1 MVIGDRISTIFS
13 RATFRPRATVRLPSD
28 YPNRMEDSSSF
39 CVQGR
44 GGVWAREKGTVI
56 GKPYLLDNC
65 MFRMFEYISNINKT
79 TIFKFCSN
87 TYIIAWCPTY
97 KTVTLLLVL
106 VLYST
111 V

>member
-44 GGVWAREKGTVI
+44 GGAREGVGPGKKGQ
-56 GKPYLLDNC
+56 LLGN
-65 MFRMFEYISNINKT
+65 R
-79 TIFKFCSN
+79 
-87 TYIIAWCPTY
+87 TY
-97 KTVTLLLVL
+97 
-106 VLYST
+106 
-111 V
+111 